1 MVAVLPKSC
10 ILYLFGINYVYVSVS
25 YPWNLS
31 WFFFISVKNFLA
43 SVMQFYIAGTD
54 TTSGQLYWFYM
65 FAGLYPEVQEKIHQE
80 IKQTL
85 GRYWLVISPC
95 ATNWSLIIIV
105 EVE

>member
-1 MVAVLPKSC
+1 MFMYQYL
-10 ILYLFGINYVYVSVS
+10 ILET
-25 YPWNLS
+25 YPD
-31 WFFFISVKNFLA
+31 FFFISVKNFFA

-95 ATNWSLIIIV
+95 ANNWSLIIIV